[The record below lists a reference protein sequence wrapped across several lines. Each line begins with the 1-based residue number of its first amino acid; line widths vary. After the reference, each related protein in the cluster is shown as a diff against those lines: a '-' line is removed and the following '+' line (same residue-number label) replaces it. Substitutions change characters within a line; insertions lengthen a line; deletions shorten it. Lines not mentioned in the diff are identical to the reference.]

1 MSQHNCNIFLLH
13 YNIFLKKYTEYN
25 ELYSTSDQ
33 SLPTII
39 IKPPKRVHQYKIHT
53 LIHSFTA

>member
-13 YNIFLKKYTEYN
+13 YNFFLKKYTEYN

-33 SLPTII
+33 SLQT